1 MDTDDQLKEKLHRVR
16 SRRMLGAEAS
26 VPTKLVY
33 ATLETPHIPY
43 IRDLYGGFIMKAWSI
58 INLISSSSL
67 LLRG

>member
-43 IRDLYGGFIMKAWSI
+43 IRDLYGGFIMKA
-58 INLISSSSL
+58 
-67 LLRG
+67 